1 MKRGEKMTKEE
12 CVKLKN
18 SFKLVS
24 HNGFKAYV
32 NPLGEVCVWNGKE
45 YVKRQWRINADG
57 YVVVTLQNNKQY
69 RSVGVH
75 ILVAKGWVPNF
86 FQKPE
91 VNHLDFNR
99 KNPSA
104 YNLEWVTHQENV
116 KYSKDAGRYP
126 DLSGKNNPNYNNNTL
141 HLKYKNNKKLSKEKQ
156 GRHGGK
162 NGRAK
167 SCQLFYEREKLIGTF
182 DCQRDAVNYLIN
194 LGLVKKE
201 NNKET
206 IIHYLKQD
214 NGYKNY
220 YLKII

>member
-1 MKRGEKMTKEE
+1 MTKEE

-32 NPLGEVCVWNGKE
+32 NPLGEVYVWNGKE

-75 ILVAKGWVPNF
+75 ILVAKGWVSNF

-104 YNLEWVTHQENV
+104 YNLEW
-116 KYSKDAGRYP
+116 
-126 DLSGKNNPNYNNNTL
+126 L
-141 HLKYKNNKKLSKEKQ
+141 HIKKM
-156 GRHGGK
+156 
-162 NGRAK
+162 
-167 SCQLFYEREKLIGTF
+167 
-182 DCQRDAVNYLIN
+182 
-194 LGLVKKE
+194 
-201 NNKET
+201 
-206 IIHYLKQD
+206 
-214 NGYKNY
+214 
-220 YLKII
+220 

>member
-32 NPLGEVCVWNGKE
+32 NPLGEVYVWNGKE

-57 YVVVTLQNNKQY
+57 YVVVTLQ
-69 RSVGVH
+69 S
-75 ILVAKGWVPNF
+75 
-86 FQKPE
+86 
-91 VNHLDFNR
+91 
-99 KNPSA
+99 
-104 YNLEWVTHQENV
+104 
-116 KYSKDAGRYP
+116 
-126 DLSGKNNPNYNNNTL
+126 
-141 HLKYKNNKKLSKEKQ
+141 
-156 GRHGGK
+156 RHGGK

>member
-1 MKRGEKMTKEE
+1 M
-12 CVKLKN
+12 
-18 SFKLVS
+18 
-24 HNGFKAYV
+24 
-32 NPLGEVCVWNGKE
+32 
-45 YVKRQWRINADG
+45 
-57 YVVVTLQNNKQY
+57 
-69 RSVGVH
+69 
-75 ILVAKGWVPNF
+75 
-86 FQKPE
+86 
-91 VNHLDFNR
+91 
-99 KNPSA
+99 
-104 YNLEWVTHQENV
+104 

-214 NGYKNY
+214 NEYKNY

>member
-1 MKRGEKMTKEE
+1 MS
-12 CVKLKN
+12 N
-18 SFKLVS
+18 
-24 HNGFKAYV
+24 
-32 NPLGEVCVWNGKE
+32 
-45 YVKRQWRINADG
+45 
-57 YVVVTLQNNKQY
+57 
-69 RSVGVH
+69 
-75 ILVAKGWVPNF
+75 
-86 FQKPE
+86 
-91 VNHLDFNR
+91 
-99 KNPSA
+99 
-104 YNLEWVTHQENV
+104 NLEWVTHQENV